1 MEKQFNA
8 GEFLRQLYLNSEPS
22 IDLSVVDGPID
33 PSRYRLKISE
43 LNRIEE
49 EFDIQ
54 EGTDLAMGVAFL
66 VLNKGPQL
74 IEG

>member
-1 MEKQFNA
+1 MEKQFDA
-8 GEFLRQLYLNSEPS
+8 GEFIRQLYLNSEPS
-22 IDLSVVDGPID
+22 IDLSAVEGQIN
-33 PSRYRLKISE
+33 PSHYRLKISE
-43 LNRIEE
+43 LKRIEE

>member
-8 GEFLRQLYLNSEPS
+8 GEFIRQLYLNAEPS
-22 IDLSVVDGPID
+22 IDLATEKGPIN
-33 PSRYRLKISE
+33 PSHYRLKISTLE
-43 LNRIEE
+43 RLES
-49 EFDIQ
+49 EFGV
-54 EGTDLAMGVAFL
+54 EAGTDLATSVAMF